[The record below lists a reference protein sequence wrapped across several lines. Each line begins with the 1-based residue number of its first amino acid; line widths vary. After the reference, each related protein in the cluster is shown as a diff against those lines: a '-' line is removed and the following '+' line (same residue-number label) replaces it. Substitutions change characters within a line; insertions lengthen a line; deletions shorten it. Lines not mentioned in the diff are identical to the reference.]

1 MYTSLGQKK
10 LEVYQQSPEFITWRL
25 PLLDTLSAG
34 ASVRNQL
41 DRASISVPLNIAEGK
56 FTSADRCRF
65 FDNARA
71 SALECAPGLD
81 VMIAKQFVETNG
93 VEKGNNMSI
102 RCSQCC
108 LDQSV
113 LNRMCAFSNRLR
125 NPEAAWNRN
134 KSKIKNRK
142 FLSC

>member
-56 FTSADRCRF
+56 SLRLIAAAFLTMH
-65 FDNARA
+65 
-71 SALECAPGLD
+71 APP
-81 VMIAKQFVETNG
+81 
-93 VEKGNNMSI
+93 
-102 RCSQCC
+102 R
-108 LDQSV
+108 
-113 LNRMCAFSNRLR
+113 SNVPRV
-125 NPEAAWNRN
+125 
-134 KSKIKNRK
+134 SM
-142 FLSC
+142 

>member
-10 LEVYQQSPEFITWRL
+10 LEVYQQSPEFITWTL

-65 FDNARA
+65 LDNARA

-102 RCSQCC
+102 KMVSMLFGSIRAKS
-108 LDQSV
+108 DVRVFKSSAQSGSG
-113 LNRMCAFSNRLR
+113 M
-125 NPEAAWNRN
+125 E
-134 KSKIKNRK
+134 
-142 FLSC
+142 

>member
-65 FDNARA
+65 LDNARA

-102 RCSQCC
+102 KMVSMLFGSIRAKS
-108 LDQSV
+108 DVRVFKSSAQSGSG
-113 LNRMCAFSNRLR
+113 M
-125 NPEAAWNRN
+125 E
-134 KSKIKNRK
+134 
-142 FLSC
+142 

>member
-102 RCSQCC
+102 KMVSMLFGSIRAKS
-108 LDQSV
+108 DVRVFKSSAQSGSG
-113 LNRMCAFSNRLR
+113 M
-125 NPEAAWNRN
+125 E
-134 KSKIKNRK
+134 
-142 FLSC
+142 

>member
-10 LEVYQQSPEFITWRL
+10 LEVYQQSPEFITWTL

-102 RCSQCC
+102 KMVSMLFGSIRAKS
-108 LDQSV
+108 DVRVFKSSAQSGSG
-113 LNRMCAFSNRLR
+113 M
-125 NPEAAWNRN
+125 E
-134 KSKIKNRK
+134 
-142 FLSC
+142 

>member
-10 LEVYQQSPEFITWRL
+10 LEVCQQSPEFITWTL

-56 FTSADRCRF
+56 FTSADGCRF

-71 SALECAPGLD
+71 SALESAPGLD
-81 VMIAKQFVETNG
+81 VMIAKQFIETNG

-102 RCSQCC
+102 KVVSMLFGSIRAKS
-108 LDQSV
+108 DVRVFKSSAQSGSG
-113 LNRMCAFSNRLR
+113 M
-125 NPEAAWNRN
+125 E
-134 KSKIKNRK
+134 
-142 FLSC
+142 